1 MGRKLFF
8 VNMPAWLM
16 GLCVLALR
24 CEDCRSEEIAPP
36 SNSVQG
42 APGVLV
48 LQDGGVLT
56 GTICREGDHYLLT
69 RGGAEIRISCARVL
83 LACSSLDEAYN
94 ERRKQI
100 GRPSAEAH
108 LALAEWCLRQ
118 NLETQAARELSDARA
133 IDADHPRLAL
143 LDRRLAAAGQRPRPH
158 DPAVKPAAAEVATA
172 ASLAPGQKPE
182 WATAELPAG
191 ALELFTRKVQP
202 ILVNNC
208 TVSGCHQPGG
218 QQSFQLDRALLRGLA
233 NRRST
238 MQNLAATLA
247 IVDREQP
254 HLSPLL
260 TVPRRT
266 HGGMRR
272 PVFGP
277 RQSAAFTHVIDWVTL
292 VTGPEPSDEL
302 VPPSSPNSFDSAGDD
317 RLGRYASTKGPILQA
332 GFHATSDAQADQ
344 IGVRPDHPQNVQF
357 GAQLWTWQPKDP
369 FDPEIFN
376 RLPRPR
382 ALSSTDDASA
392 ITRDR

>member
-1 MGRKLFF
+1 MGRNLFS
-8 VNMPAWLM
+8 VNMPVWLV

-24 CEDCRSEEIAPP
+24 CECCRGEEIAPP
-36 SNSVQG
+36 TNVAQG

-48 LQDGGVLT
+48 LHDGGVLT
-56 GTICREGDHYLLT
+56 GTICREGDHYVLI
-69 RGGAEIRISCARVL
+69 RGGAEIRISCAKVL
-83 LACSSLDEAYN
+83 LACRSLEEAYN

-118 NLETQAARELSDARA
+118 NLEPQAARELADARG

-143 LDRRLAAAGQRPRPH
+143 LDRRLAAFGQRPRHH
-158 DPAVKPAAAEVATA
+158 DPAVKPAAAAVETA
-172 ASLAPGQKPE
+172 PSLAPVQTPAL
-182 WATAELPAG
+182 ATDELPPG
-191 ALELFTRKVQP
+191 ALEQFTRKVQP

-218 QQSFQLDRALLRGLA
+218 KQHFQLDRALLRGLA

-247 IVDREQP
+247 IVDHEQP

-260 TVPRRT
+260 TVPRRA

-272 PVFGP
+272 PIFGP
-277 RQSAAFTHVIDWVTL
+277 RQSAAFTHVVNWVAL
-292 VTGPEPSDEL
+292 VTSPEPS
-302 VPPSSPNSFDSAGDD
+302 GDD
-317 RLGRYASTKGPILQA
+317 AMPASP
-332 GFHATSDAQADQ
+332 TSDASAAKVGLDRKTATPSSILGTDIDLIADAPEAVVNLARHRPRSQA
-344 IGVRPDHPQNVQF
+344 NLQF
-357 GAQLWTWQPKDP
+357 GAQLQPWQPKDP

-376 RLPRPR
+376 RQQQQKRRPVTMALPPM
-382 ALSSTDDASA
+382 
-392 ITRDR
+392 